1 MPAQINHFFVL
12 MMENRSLDHM
22 LGFLKAPDY
31 DIEGLDPAALPYNA
45 DSAGNNIY
53 ASDDARPTGDLAADP
68 NHHFEDVT
76 EQLYG
81 TSQPV
86 PGQQLNMSGFVKN
99 YQTKSGSAALGANIM
114 KCFNA
119 QSLPVL
125 STLAKEYAVC
135 DHWFASIPGPTLPNR
150 LYVHCGTSRG
160 RLDMA
165 PEYYSG
171 FYTVYEEL
179 AKHGVSSCIFWSDW
193 SGTLTF
199 SGLMQHQNV
208 FYADYADFAAMC
220 ARPANEVPAY
230 CFIEPRYNPA
240 DEPAGGVL
248 PATDQHPD
256 NDMRDGETLIRN
268 VYNAIRQNDEL
279 WHSSVLLI
287 VYDEHGGLYDHV
299 PPVPMVSPDNLSSV
313 APAFD
318 FKLSGVR
325 VPAVV
330 VSPYVARGTISKT
343 VYDHSSVIATA
354 MQLFTE
360 DWPTDA
366 LHARA
371 QQANTICDLLDLN
384 AVPRDERPDFAD
396 PDYGVVLPRVE
407 AAVFAQGSLSDLQKE
422 HVDHAVSLNQS
433 LPLTARVA
441 MPQESITQGV
451 QAAAFVRAVG
461 DAAIA
466 AHQSV
471 KGAQA

>member
-31 DIEGLDPAALPYNA
+31 DIEGLDPANLPYNE
-45 DSAGNNIY
+45 DSAEKKIY
-53 ASDDARPTGDLAADP
+53 ASDDARATGDLAADP
-68 NHHFEDVT
+68 NHHFDDVT

-81 TSQPV
+81 TSQPA
-86 PGQQLNMSGFVKN
+86 PGQQPDMSGFVKN
-99 YQTKSGSAALGANIM
+99 YQTKSGSAAAGANIM
-114 KCFNA
+114 KCFNE

-125 STLAKEYAVC
+125 STLVKEYAVC

-179 AKHGVSSCIFWSDW
+179 DKHDVPSCIFWSDW

-199 SGLMQHQNV
+199 SGLMAHQNQ
-208 FYADYADFAAMC
+208 FYADYQDFAAIC
-220 ARPANEVPAY
+220 AGPANQVPAY

-240 DEPAGGVL
+240 DVPAGGVL

-256 NDMRDGETLIRN
+256 NDMRDGEMLIQN

-299 PPVPMVSPDNLSSV
+299 PPVPLPSPDNVSSV

-318 FKLSGVR
+318 FKMSGVR

-330 VSPYVARGTISKT
+330 ISPYVAKGTISKK
-343 VYDHSSVIATA
+343 VYDHTSVIATA
-354 MQLFTE
+354 MELFT
-360 DWPTDA
+360 DTWPTDA
-366 LHARA
+366 LYTRA

-384 AVPRDERPDFAD
+384 AAPRDEYPDFAD
-396 PDYGVVLPRVE
+396 AVYSTVLPQVHATAV
-407 AAVFAQGSLSDLQKE
+407 AAATPSDLQRE
-422 HVDHAVSLNQS
+422 AVDHAISLNAS
-433 LPLTARVA
+433 LPAQARVA
-441 MPQESITQGV
+441 VPVLDTL
-451 QAAAFVRAVG
+451 QASQAGAFVKAVG

-466 AHQSV
+466 AHQGL
-471 KGAQA
+471 KA